1 MPVFISFLR
10 GVNVGGHNMIK
21 MDALRALFESL
32 GFRNPQTYVNSGNV
46 VFHTKERNAALLT
59 KKIQDS
65 IEKNF
70 SFRPT
75 IVLRTAPELRAIIA
89 ANPFAKRKEIE
100 PGKFLVTFLA
110 SSPAEE
116 ALAAALKIKTDP
128 EELRIVGSEA
138 FIYFPNGMGRP
149 KMSWPA
155 IERAL
160 KTTGTGRNWNTVN
173 KLLAIAE
180 SLE

>member
-10 GVNVGGHNMIK
+10 AVNVGGHNKIK
-21 MDALRALFESL
+21 MDALRAVYESL

-46 VFHTKERNAALLT
+46 VFQSRERNVALLT

-65 IEKNF
+65 LEKKF
-70 SFRPT
+70 GFRPT
-75 IVLRTAPELRAIIA
+75 IVLRSAVELRAIIA
-89 ANPFAKRKEIE
+89 ANPFAKRKDIE

-110 SSPAEE
+110 STPAAE
-116 ALAAALKIKTDP
+116 ALVAALKIKTDP

-149 KMSWPA
+149 KMSWPT

-160 KTTGTGRNWNTVN
+160 KTTGTGRNWNTIN

>member
-21 MDALRALFESL
+21 MDALRALYESL

-89 ANPFAKRKEIE
+89 ANPFAKRKDIE
-100 PGKFLVTFLA
+100 PGKFLVTFLS
-110 SSPAEE
+110 SSPAVE

-149 KMSWPA
+149 KMCWPA

-160 KTTGTGRNWNTVN
+160 KTTGTGRNWNTVS

>member
-1 MPVFISFLR
+1 MPVFISLLR
-10 GVNVGGHNMIK
+10 GVNVGGHNIIK

-32 GFRNPQTYVNSGNV
+32 GFRNAQTYVNSGNV
-46 VFHTKERNAALLT
+46 VFHAKERSAALLT

-65 IEKNF
+65 IEKKF
-70 SFRPT
+70 GFRPT
-75 IVLRTAPELRAIIA
+75 IVLRSTEELRAIIA
-89 ANPFAKRKEIE
+89 ANPFAKRKDIE
-100 PGKFLVTFLA
+100 PGKFLVTFLEA
-110 SSPAEE
+110 TPAEE

-180 SLE
+180 SMK

>member
-21 MDALRALFESL
+21 MDALRALYESL

-75 IVLRTAPELRAIIA
+75 IVLRTAPELRATIA
-89 ANPFAKRKEIE
+89 ANPFAKRKDIE